1 MRDIFNCLRFFLQ
14 MIKYDL
20 KCENAH
26 VFEAWFKN
34 SASFDEQADAGDVV
48 CAVCGSTA
56 VSKAPMA
63 PSVSRKGTMKSSERD
78 DTAKQEASQAAMVM
92 LALRQ
97 LRESVEENCDYVGTR
112 FAEEA
117 RKIHYGEVERH
128 GIYGEATA
136 EESRELS
143 EEGVEITE
151 IPWLPA
157 TNS

>member
-1 MRDIFNCLRFFLQ
+1 

-34 SASFDEQADAGDVV
+34 SATYDEQAGAGDII

-56 VSKAPMA
+56 VTKAPMA
-63 PSVSRKGTMKSSERD
+63 PSVPRKGAMTTAQRD
-78 DTAKQEASQAAMVM
+78 DAAKQEVTQAAMVM
-92 LALRQ
+92 SALRQ
-97 LRESVEENCDYVGTR
+97 LRKSVEENCDYVGNQ

-117 RKIHYGEVERH
+117 RKIHYGEVEKH

-151 IPWLPA
+151 IPWIPA
-157 TNS
+157 TNT